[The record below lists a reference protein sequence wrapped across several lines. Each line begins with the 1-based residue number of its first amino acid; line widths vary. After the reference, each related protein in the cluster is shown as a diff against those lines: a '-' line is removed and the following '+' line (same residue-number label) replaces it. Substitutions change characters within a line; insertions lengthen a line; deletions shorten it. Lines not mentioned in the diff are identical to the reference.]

1 MSSILLQKVPPK
13 VFLFICIVLNILSL
27 IYFTISEDFSNLLI
41 CRMFTGLF
49 QIFFGVYQPV
59 WADIFGNEQQKATW
73 ISYLIIATPLGTIIG
88 YLMTAIFQDNFGWR
102 FSFYFQALLLI
113 PSTVYIVL
121 IPRKYQDVTMTG
133 IAIKQHQLK

>member
-13 VFLFICIVLNILSL
+13 VFLFICIVCNMLSL
-27 IYFTISEDFSNLLI
+27 VYFTITDDFSNLLI

-59 WADIFGNEQQKATW
+59 WADTFGNEQQKAIW

-88 YLMTAIFQDNFGWR
+88 YLMTAIFQDNIGWR
-102 FSFYFQALLLI
+102 FVFWIQALALI
-113 PSTVYIVL
+113 PSTVYIIL

-133 IAIKQHQLK
+133 QYIK

>member
-13 VFLFICIVLNILSL
+13 VFLFICIVCNMLSL
-27 IYFTISEDFSNLLI
+27 VYFTITDDFSNLLI

-59 WADIFGNEQQKATW
+59 WADTFGNEQQKAIW

-88 YLMTAIFQDNFGWR
+88 YLMTAIFQDNIGWR
-102 FSFYFQALLLI
+102 FVFWIQALALI
-113 PSTVYIVL
+113 PSTVYILL

-133 IAIKQHQLK
+133 QYIK

>member
-1 MSSILLQKVPPK
+1 M
-13 VFLFICIVLNILSL
+13 LSL
-27 IYFTISEDFSNLLI
+27 VYFTITDDFSNLLI

-59 WADIFGNEQQKATW
+59 WADTFGNEQQKAIW

-88 YLMTAIFQDNFGWR
+88 YLMTAIFQDNIGWR
-102 FSFYFQALLLI
+102 FVFWIQALALI
-113 PSTVYIVL
+113 PSTVYIIL

-133 IAIKQHQLK
+133 QYIK